1 MNIIFFARKTLLDQP
16 GGDTIQVQQT
26 IKELKAR
33 GQLVKLVLSSRVL
46 YQEIKDSSW
55 DVIHS
60 INLGRFADQYP
71 CYRIRK
77 KYPSLKWVIS
87 SVLVD
92 YSQYEGK
99 RNFFWKYLPNNIREY
114 LKMNLRGI
122 FSGDR
127 LPEFRLV
134 FMNDPLMKFAWTADL
149 IVSTTLKECNRIK
162 KLTGLGNSV
171 QVIHPGV
178 EHITPIPQK
187 SRKGFLIL
195 GRLEGIKNQIEAVNA
210 WTSLSKVGFKEPLT
224 IVGSKGINHKKY
236 IRLLFKKIKEA
247 RKQGAIINY
256 NEAIENEKLSAL
268 LSSNFAIIIPSL
280 FETFGLTSIEG
291 LNSQCQV
298 ILSKNAESS
307 EELKDDTFVCS
318 PDAKGIREAVLM
330 ALENPKKTSNLNKY
344 SWRKAA
350 ENLEKLYENKTLII
364 AFSGSRGMPN
374 KYGGYEELVDQVSRK
389 LSESGNRI
397 WVSTSSN
404 HPDRKYLYPGVLRKF
419 HWDPAKLFGS
429 FSQIIYDWASIW
441 SINRFKPDAH
451 ISLGT
456 TSSGIIISIQKWVF
470 NNPVAV
476 HLDGLEWKRGKYSSL
491 VRKYLKFSEWCAG
504 KYSQLIISDNP
515 GITKYSKKNYKR
527 PIYEISYGA
536 NKPLSLVDKDFF
548 EILNKYKLK
557 KSEYALMISRLVPEN
572 HIIEVIGELISI
584 TKIVI
589 VGNWSTA
596 YGKMISKMYQGNSN
610 LIKIESQ
617 YDQKIL
623 NSLRQGSGIYVH
635 GHSVG
640 GTNPGL
646 LQAMA
651 ANCKI
656 IAHDNI
662 FNRSVMENEGAY
674 FELGTPSIKNFWLN
688 KNSISQKW
696 EDKLKHYRW
705 EEVSDQY
712 YVISRKLA
720 ERDY

>member
-33 GQLVKLVLSSRVL
+33 GHLVKLVLSSKFL
-46 YQEIKDSSW
+46 YQEIQGSSW

-77 KYPSLKWVIS
+77 KYPSIKWVIS
-87 SVLVD
+87 SVFVD
-92 YSQYEGK
+92 YSQYERK
-99 RNFFWKYLPNNIREY
+99 RNFFWKYIPNNTREF
-114 LKMNLRGI
+114 LKMSLRG
-122 FSGDR
+122 FLSRDR
-127 LPEFRLV
+127 LPGFGLLL
-134 FMNDPLMKFAWTADL
+134 MKNPLIKFAWRADA
-149 IVSTTLKECNRIK
+149 IVSTTLKESNRIK
-162 KLTGLGNSV
+162 KITGLGDSV
-171 QVIHPGV
+171 QVIPPGV

-187 SRKGFLIL
+187 SRTGFLIL

-210 WTSLSKVGFKEPLT
+210 WIALSKLGFKEPLT
-224 IVGSKGINHKKY
+224 IVGSKAINHKKY

-247 RKQGAIINY
+247 RKYGAIINY
-256 NEAIENEKLSAL
+256 NEAVENKKLSVL

-291 LNSQCQV
+291 LNSKCQV

-307 EELKDDTFVCS
+307 EELKNDTFVCS
-318 PDAKGIREAVLM
+318 PDAKGIEKAVLM
-330 ALENPKKTSNLNKY
+330 ALKNPKKTSDLNKY

-397 WVSTSSN
+397 WVSTSSY
-404 HPDRKYLYPGVLRKF
+404 HPDRKYLHPGVLRKF

-429 FSQIIYDWASIW
+429 FSQIIYDWTSIW

-451 ISLGT
+451 ITLGT
-456 TSSGIIISIQKWVF
+456 TSSGIIISIQKWIF
-470 NNPVAV
+470 NNPIAV
-476 HLDGLEWKRGKYSSL
+476 HLDGLEWKRGKYGSL

-504 KYSQLIISDNP
+504 KSSQLIISDNP
-515 GITKYSKKNYKR
+515 GITKYSEENYKR

-536 NKPLSLVDKDFF
+536 NKPESLVDKDLF

-557 KSEYALMISRLVPEN
+557 QSEYALMISRLVPEN

-589 VGNWSTA
+589 VGNWSTS
-596 YGKMISKMYQGNSN
+596 YGKMISKTYHENSN
-610 LIKIESQ
+610 LIRIEGE

-623 NSLRQGSGIYVH
+623 NVLRYGAGIYVH

-651 ANCKI
+651 SNCKI

-662 FNRSVMENEGAY
+662 FNRSVMEDEGVY
-674 FELGTPSIKNFWLN
+674 FELGNPSIKNFWLN

-705 EEVSDQY
+705 EEVSNQY
-712 YVISRKLA
+712 YLISRELA
-720 ERDY
+720 ERRY